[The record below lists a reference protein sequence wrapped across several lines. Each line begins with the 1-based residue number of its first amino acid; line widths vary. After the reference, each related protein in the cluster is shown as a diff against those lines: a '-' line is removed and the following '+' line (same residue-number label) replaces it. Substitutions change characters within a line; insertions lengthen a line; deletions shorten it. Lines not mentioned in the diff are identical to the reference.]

1 MTYRNGGVV
10 SRPMDGGDPRTP
22 MAWQHRD
29 LNMSQHD
36 QRYAS
41 EVQRGQRDHTS
52 PTRNGGYPS
61 PSRHSDR
68 YPEMGRGTPGSR
80 RARGQ
85 SSDRSERGNRS
96 SRERGERGYSRSQS
110 RERVPRGYSRSQP
123 SPSTTDGTTEDTTE
137 TDSHTVEREGSEY
150 QGHPGQMVP
159 GYPMM
164 VGYPMMP
171 APHMQVPMMMPGTGS
186 IRSVQSVPML
196 SPPAH
201 TWDGEPCPV
210 HHHHPMVPLAAL
222 YGMGGGGVGYA
233 PSMSMAYSVPP
244 SVISGATT
252 VRRARS
258 VAELSQPGAP
268 HGHHYNHSH
277 PPTPADTL
285 EPGDRRSLHASMAS
299 LGHSQLSRPAGHRLV
314 MGENG
319 APSKLPMREQ
329 KKVSPIPSKDGKEKG
344 IGCCSGHFVVIWI
357 ILGIVTFGVLLGIV
371 LKFTVS

>member
-1 MTYRNGGVV
+1 MAYRNSGVGGAVA
-10 SRPMDGGDPRTP
+10 RPMDGGDPRTP

-29 LNMSQHD
+29 MNTSQHD
-36 QRYAS
+36 QRYTTES
-41 EVQRGQRDHTS
+41 HRDRQREPTS
-52 PTRNGGYPS
+52 PSRNGGYPS

-68 YPEMGRGTPGSR
+68 HPDMGRSTPGSKR
-80 RARGQ
+80 GRGQ
-85 SSDRSERGNRS
+85 SSDRSEKGNRS
-96 SRERGERGYSRSQS
+96 SRERDDRGYSRSQS
-110 RERVPRGYSRSQP
+110 RERVPKGYSRSQP

-137 TDSHTVEREGSEY
+137 TDSQTVEREGSEY
-150 QGHPGQMVP
+150 QGQMVP

-164 VGYPMMP
+164 MGYPMMQP
-171 APHMQVPMMMPGTGS
+171 QMTVPMMMPGTGS

-196 SPPAH
+196 NPHSH

-233 PSMSMAYSVPP
+233 PSMSLAYSVPP

-268 HGHHYNHSH
+268 PGIPYAH
-277 PPTPADTL
+277 ADTL
-285 EPGDRRSLHASMAS
+285 EHEHRRSMHASMAS
-299 LGHSQLSRPAGHRLV
+299 LGHSQMRRPVGHRMV
-314 MGENG
+314 MAENG
-319 APSKLPMREQ
+319 APSNLPIRQEQ

-344 IGCCSGHFVVIWI
+344 LGCCSGHFVVIWI

-371 LKFTVS
+371 LKFMVS